1 MNNFYLKNQIK
12 WNVEFIILNKALE
25 GIVLSIEV
33 QSVSDNDRNPNFI
46 KKKIGSVLANT
57 EIEKSS
63 ISSYI
68 NWRFI

>member
-1 MNNFYLKNQIK
+1 M
-12 WNVEFIILNKALE
+12 EFIILNKALE

-68 NWRFI
+68 N